1 LLKVVS
7 VITFLQIIHEM
18 RSRAPFNKV

>member
-1 LLKVVS
+1 LKVVS